1 MNVFITGAGR
11 GIGLGFA
18 QYYLNQGANVWASYR
33 ADASLLKKIDNK
45 NLTTV
50 RWDITDNKSISGS
63 GVFPSAIDIL
73 INNAGVYGPNKEQ
86 GQSLESIAAESMLS
100 VFDVNCVGP
109 IRVVQKLKDRVIAAK
124 GKIVNISSKMGSIEE
139 NSSGGCY
146 AYRASK
152 AALVM
157 VSKSM
162 AIDMAPYGVRV
173 LTLHPGWVRT
183 DMTSHNGLISV
194 AETVAGMTRVI
205 ENIDQ
210 YSPGTF
216 VSFDGKVIPY

>member
-1 MNVFITGAGR
+1 MNVLVTGAGR
-11 GIGLGFA
+11 GIGLGFV
-18 QYYLNQGANVWASYR
+18 QFYLNQGANVWACYR
-33 ADASLLKKIDNK
+33 SDASLLKEIDHH
-45 NLTTV
+45 NLSIFQ
-50 RWDITDNKSISGS
+50 WDIVNSDAVNNID
-63 GVFPSAIDIL
+63 VFPAELDLL
-73 INNAGVYGPNKEQ
+73 INNAGVYGPNKQQ
-86 GQSLESIAAESMLS
+86 GQSLDNITPESMLT

-109 IRVVQKLKDRVIAAK
+109 LRVVQHLKSRVIAAN

-152 AALVM
+152 VALVM

-162 AIDMAPYGVRV
+162 AIDLGTHGVRV
-173 LTLHPGWVRT
+173 LSLHPGWVRT

-194 AETVAGMTRVI
+194 EESVAGMTAVI
-205 ENIDQ
+205 ANIDK

-216 VSFDGKVIPY
+216 VAFDGQIIPY

>member
-1 MNVFITGAGR
+1 MNVLITGAGR
-11 GIGLGFA
+11 GIGLGFV
-18 QYYLNQGANVWASYR
+18 QYYLNQGANVWACYR
-33 ADASLLKKIDNK
+33 SDASLLRKIDND
-45 NLTTV
+45 NLTIV
-50 RWDITDNKSISGS
+50 RWDVVDDQSIKN
-63 GVFPSAIDIL
+63 VDVLSAELDLL
-73 INNAGVYGPNKEQ
+73 INNAGDYGPNKQQ
-86 GQSLESIAAESMLS
+86 GQCLDNITPESMLS

-109 IRVVQKLKDRVIAAK
+109 LRVVQKLKDKVVAAK
-124 GKIVNISSKMGSIEE
+124 GKIANISSKMGSIEE

-152 AALVM
+152 VALVM

-162 AIDMAPYGVRV
+162 AVDLAPFEVRV

-194 AETVAGMTRVI
+194 DESVSGMADII

-216 VSFDGKVIPY
+216 VSFDGKIIPY

>member
-1 MNVFITGAGR
+1 MNVLITGAGR
-11 GIGLGFA
+11 GIGLAFV
-18 QYYLNQGANVWASYR
+18 QYYIKQGARVWACYR
-33 ADASLLKKIDNK
+33 SDASSLREIDND
-45 NLTTV
+45 NLTLV
-50 RWDITDNKSISGS
+50 KWDIAADQSNHAPD
-63 GVFPSAIDIL
+63 VFPSKLDLL

-86 GQSLESIAAESMLS
+86 GQNLENIEPESMLS
-100 VFDVNCVGP
+100 VFTVNCVGP
-109 IRVVQKLKDRVIAAK
+109 LRVVQQLKDRVIAAK

-152 AALVM
+152 VALVM

-162 AIDMAPYGVRV
+162 AIDLAPSGVRV

-183 DMTSHNGLISV
+183 DMTSHQGLISV
-194 AETVAGMTRVI
+194 DESVAGMAGIIR
-205 ENIDQ
+205 NIDQ

-216 VSFDGKVIPY
+216 VKFNGVVIPY